1 MKRRYRR
8 WTAFLLLGI
17 MLFLEGCA
25 GRKDAGAGRG
35 MPAGTAEEGQDRETG
50 MGRYLEQD
58 VALPEEIVSG
68 GNSPGAYLRRLN
80 TGDLALMEPT
90 AGLYLSSDQGESWVR
105 KPTPWY
111 E

>member
-35 MPAGTAEEGQDRETG
+35 MPAGTADRKS
-50 MGRYLEQD
+50 
-58 VALPEEIVSG
+58 VV
-68 GNSPGAYLRRLN
+68 
-80 TGDLALMEPT
+80 
-90 AGLYLSSDQGESWVR
+90 
-105 KPTPWY
+105 
-111 E
+111 